1 MHTLSSAHN
10 SFEAWNQALRQVCG
24 RFESQPAL
32 NRTLFIGDISRQD
45 LGGLELAQIRTNA
58 GRIARQA
65 THADHDDDRHCFLV
79 VQRSGHAQLRQG
91 GDSIELAPE
100 MALMDSAGG
109 CEIIPHGLIEH
120 TSFHLS
126 REEVCRHLPPSQRA
140 FGKLSP
146 NCASGRLLSLLV
158 QQVCAGELQPWAVA
172 DEGGALQEAL
182 IALLGPALQ
191 HAGEVEDRWPGSMA
205 TVCAG
210 TRSV

>member
-91 GDSIELAPE
+91 GDSIELAPGE
-100 MALMDSAGG
+100 SALMD
-109 CEIIPHGLIEH
+109 
-120 TSFHLS
+120 
-126 REEVCRHLPPSQRA
+126 
-140 FGKLSP
+140 
-146 NCASGRLLSLLV
+146 
-158 QQVCAGELQPWAVA
+158 
-172 DEGGALQEAL
+172 
-182 IALLGPALQ
+182 
-191 HAGEVEDRWPGSMA
+191 
-205 TVCAG
+205 
-210 TRSV
+210 